1 MGYAYYWRSNFEQAS
16 LHLEKAL
23 SLNPGD
29 VRALNY
35 LARVEAAS
43 GNPDAA
49 IERLTEVR
57 RNNPYGKYDW
67 NFVPAYYL
75 SQRYKEAI
83 QILESIHNP
92 APLMLPW
99 MVAIYVRMEVMEN
112 ARRVASDFVGIA
124 QAKLEAQAAVPS
136 SWIEFVA
143 ERCQFSNQQHIEGF
157 AYDLRKAGLSG

>member
-1 MGYAYYWRSNFEQAS
+1 M
-16 LHLEKAL
+16 
-23 SLNPGD
+23 
-29 VRALNY
+29 RALNY

-99 MVAIYVRMEVMEN
+99 MVAIYVRMEDMEN

-143 ERCQFSNQQHIEGF
+143 ERCRFSNQQYIEDF
-157 AYDLRKAGLSG
+157 ANDLRKAGLSG